1 MSGLMIG
8 LLGIVAFFILL
19 IFRMPIGFAM
29 AITGFVGFA
38 YLNSPASALKVLSSE
53 IFSNFTNYTLS
64 EIPLF
69 ILMGFAAYHAGLGSK
84 LYSFAYKLI
93 GHFPGGLAIATQ
105 PTCAIFGA
113 VCGSNTATAATI
125 GSISIPEMKKYN
137 YDISLATGSVAA
149 GGSLGT
155 LIPPSVNFIIYGI
168 ATQTS
173 IGALFL
179 AGIMPGILLTLLNM
193 IAVYYL
199 TQKNPAL
206 GPPGPKASWKER
218 FDAAKDGG
226 LWEVFLIF
234 ILSLGGLFLGWFT
247 PTESGAVGAFGVI
260 VLTLLRKLLNW
271 EGLKKALSDTT
282 KTTAMIMLLLAGAI
296 IFGRFMAI
304 SRLPFELGSLVAKVS
319 LPPFLVM
326 VLILFIYFILGL
338 FMDALAMVLLTI
350 PIFYPIAV
358 NTLGYD
364 PIWFG
369 AIIVL
374 ALSMGC
380 ITPPVGINVYVIK
393 GVVPDV
399 PLEAIFRGIWPFF
412 WALTVCL
419 LLLVAFPQI
428 VTFLPNLIMKI

>member
-1 MSGLMIG
+1 MSGLAIG
-8 LLGIVAFFILL
+8 LLGIAAFFILL

-29 AITGFVGFA
+29 AIAGFAGFA

-69 ILMGFAAYHAGLGSK
+69 ILMGFAAFHAGLGSK
-84 LYSFAYKLI
+84 LYSFAYKMI

-137 YDISLATGSVAA
+137 YDMSLATGSVAA

-179 AGIMPGILLTLLNM
+179 AGIVPGILLTVLNM
-193 IAVYYL
+193 IAVFYL
-199 TQKNPAL
+199 THKNPAL

-218 FDAAKDGG
+218 FDAARSGG
-226 LWEVFLIF
+226 LWEIFLIF

-350 PIFYPIAV
+350 PIFYPIVV

-393 GVVPDV
+393 GVVPGV
-399 PLEAIFRGIWPFF
+399 PLETIFRGIWPFF
-412 WALTVCL
+412 WALAICL

>member
-1 MSGLMIG
+1 MSGLTIG

-19 IFRMPIGFAM
+19 VFRMPIGFAM
-29 AITGFVGFA
+29 AVVGFVGFA
-38 YLNSPASALKVLSSE
+38 YINSPTAALKVLSSE

-69 ILMGFAAYHAGLGSK
+69 ILMGFAAYHAGLGTK
-84 LYSFAYKLI
+84 LYSFAYKMI

-125 GSISIPEMKKYN
+125 GSISIPEMKKYD

-179 AGIMPGILLTLLNM
+179 AGIAPGILLTILNM
-193 IAVYYL
+193 IAVFYM
-199 TQKNPAL
+199 TRKNPAL
-206 GPPGPKASWKER
+206 GPPGPKASWEER
-218 FDAAKDGG
+218 IEAAKGGG

-234 ILSLGGLFLGWFT
+234 ALSLGGLFLGWFT

-260 VLTLLRKLLNW
+260 VLTSLRGLLNW
-271 EGLKKALSDTT
+271 EGLKKALADTT

-304 SRLPFELGSLVAKVS
+304 SRLPFELGSLVTKVM
-319 LPPFLVM
+319 LPPFAVM
-326 VLILFIYFILGL
+326 ILIIFIYFILGL

-358 NTLGYD
+358 NILGYD
-364 PIWFG
+364 PVWFG

-399 PLEAIFRGIWPFF
+399 PLETIFKGIWPFF
-412 WALTVCL
+412 WALTISML
-419 LLLVAFPQI
+419 ILVACPQI
-428 VTFLPNLIMKI
+428 VTFLPELIMGY